1 MHIYKYRVSLRDTD
15 ATGIVFHPK
24 YLEIATAAR
33 ESFVDALG
41 FSAGLA
47 EATRSQRLVA
57 YNLSMRFR
65 GQCFLRDNLVVTTS
79 VVGLTKSKIKITQQI
94 LRSDQEV
101 VLIHLDFAMTDSLS
115 NKPVLLSDELIQK
128 LKKHEK

>member
-1 MHIYKYRVSLRDTD
+1 MRDTD

-41 FSAGLA
+41 FNGGLA
-47 EATRSQRLVA
+47 EATRNQRLVV

-65 GQCFLRDNLVVTTS
+65 GQCFLRDNLVVATN
-79 VVGLTKSKIKITQQI
+79 VVGLTKSKIKINQQF
-94 LRSDQEV
+94 LRGDKGMVFIQ
-101 VLIHLDFAMTDSLS
+101 LDFAMTDSLS

-128 LKKHEK
+128 LKKHAN

>member
-1 MHIYKYRVSLRDTD
+1 MRDTD

-41 FSAGLA
+41 FSGGLA
-47 EATRSQRLVA
+47 EATRNQRLVV

-65 GQCFLRDNLVVTTS
+65 GQCFLRDNLVVATN
-79 VVGLTKSKIKITQQI
+79 VVGLTKSKIKINQQF
-94 LRSDQEV
+94 LRGDKGMVFIQ
-101 VLIHLDFAMTDSLS
+101 LDFAMTDSLS

-128 LKKHEK
+128 LKKHAN

>member
-1 MHIYKYRVSLRDTD
+1 MRDTD

-47 EATRSQRLVA
+47 EATRNQRLVA

-65 GQCFLRDNLVVTTS
+65 GQCFLRDNLVVATS

-128 LKKHEK
+128 IKKHAN